1 MNTQA
6 GSPSYVGLGGGQ
18 MNLAVLCHYTFDE
31 LVEDA
36 NVKCARSSR
45 LGMELT
51 SNDKP
56 IVAIALDAFDDTIL
70 ASSGYSEAICQPI
83 DCHVVTTV
91 DTDLSLAVY
100 ASKDRI

>member
-6 GSPSYVGLGGGQ
+6 GSLSYVGLGGGQ

-51 SNDKP
+51 SNHEP
-56 IVAIALDAFDDTIL
+56 IVAIALDAFDDSVL
-70 ASSGYSEAICQPI
+70 ASSSHTEAIC
-83 DCHVVTTV
+83 
-91 DTDLSLAVY
+91 
-100 ASKDRI
+100 